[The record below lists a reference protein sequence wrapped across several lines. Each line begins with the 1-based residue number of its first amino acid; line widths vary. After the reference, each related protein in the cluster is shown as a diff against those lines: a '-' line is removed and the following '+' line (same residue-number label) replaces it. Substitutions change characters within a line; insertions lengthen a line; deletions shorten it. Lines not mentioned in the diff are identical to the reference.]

1 MAEVDQDGEEA
12 KRQFDR
18 AKVIFEQD
26 CQEFRSLNGFLW
38 QIPVMVS
45 TLTGGL
51 WFGADKVAGD
61 SMVRPALWLLAG
73 IVNVVFVVVLWRLR
87 AGPMEN
93 LLDRIHAYQGVP
105 RSRGKYTMIWMFT
118 LLLTLSAVVSLLAF
132 VPAAALLGRKVAQC
146 WT

>member
-1 MAEVDQDGEEA
+1 MADADQAEVQ
-12 KRQFDR
+12 RQFDR
-18 AKVIFEQD
+18 AKAIFEQD
-26 CQEFRSLNGFLW
+26 SQEFRSLNGFLW

-51 WFGADKVAGD
+51 WFGADKVASD
-61 SMVRPALWLLAG
+61 SVVRPALWLLAG

-118 LLLTLSAVVSLLAF
+118 LLLALSALVSFLAF
-132 VPAAALLGRKVAQC
+132 FPAAAPLGRRVAQC
-146 WT
+146 LT